1 MSNANKGLNI
11 DIPKA
16 ELSCKNYAKYLGIW
30 KPRCS
35 CLACRDKFIDILLE
49 RERKPDVKRS

>member
-1 MSNANKGLNI
+1 MTKNAVVKPTVECKGF
-11 DIPKA
+11 
-16 ELSCKNYAKYLGIW
+16 AKYLGIW